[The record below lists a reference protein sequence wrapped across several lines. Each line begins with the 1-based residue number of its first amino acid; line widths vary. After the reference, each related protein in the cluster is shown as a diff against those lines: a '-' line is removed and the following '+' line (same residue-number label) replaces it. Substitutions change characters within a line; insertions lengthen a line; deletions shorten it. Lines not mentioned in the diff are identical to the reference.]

1 MNDNIRNFCII
12 AHIDHGKSTLA
23 DRLIELT
30 KNDNQIVIEQTLDSM
45 DLERER
51 GITIKAKAIRLLYKA
66 NNLKTFQLNLID
78 TPGHVDFSYEVSRS
92 LSACEGA
99 LLIVDATQGIQAQTV
114 ANVYKA
120 IDQNLT
126 LIPVI
131 NKIDLDMARPQEI
144 AKELQATFGFTQ
156 DEILMVSAKNGE
168 GVPLLLEAI
177 VNKIPHPVVD
187 KDRKLRALIFDSK
200 YDPYK
205 GVVAFARIVDGTLK
219 NNSRILMMS
228 NKIESDI
235 IELGVL
241 TPEPQKVNIL
251 TAGEVGYI
259 ASGLKAINEAT
270 VGDTI
275 TNARE
280 PAEAPLDT
288 YTPLKSMVF
297 AGLYPADGEDYETL
311 KDALDKLR
319 LNDASLNYTPEN
331 SLALGSGFRC
341 GFLGLLHM
349 EIIQERLEREYELTI
364 IITAPSVSYKV
375 ITTES
380 ETLVIDNPSKL
391 PEQNMVSEILEP
403 WANLTVLTPSKF
415 IGQVMDLVTNKRGK
429 LTRMEYIQSD
439 SGDISTSNESS
450 SLVSE
455 EDTMPNSNS
464 TRVILEFD
472 MPMSEML
479 VQFYDQLK
487 SRTQGYASMD
497 YSIADY
503 QKGNLVKVDI
513 LVNSQKV
520 DALSIITHRDES
532 YSKGKQLVAKLQNS
546 IPRQLFEVPIQAA
559 IGAKIISRANIKA
572 LKKNV
577 LAKCYGGDVTRKR
590 KLLQKQAEGKKRMK
604 KVGRVEIP
612 QEAFLAILTNDQ

>member
-1 MNDNIRNFCII
+1 MNDAIRNFCII

-30 KNDNQIVIEQTLDSM
+30 KNDNQTVIEQTLDSM

-131 NKIDLDMARPQEI
+131 NKIDLDVARPQEI
-144 AKELQATFGFTQ
+144 ARELQATFGFTQ
-156 DEILMVSAKNGE
+156 DEILMVSAKSGK
-168 GVPLLLEAI
+168 GIPLLQETI
-177 VNKIPHPVVD
+177 VNKIPPPAGY
-187 KDRKLRALIFDSK
+187 KKEKLRALIFDSK

-205 GVVAFARIVDGTLK
+205 GVVAFVRIVDGTLS

-235 IELGVL
+235 IDLGIL
-241 TPEPQKVNIL
+241 TPEPEKVNVL

-259 ASGLKAINEAT
+259 ASGLKSINDAT

-275 TNARE
+275 TSAKE
-280 PAEAPLDT
+280 TAETPLDT

-297 AGLYPADGEDYETL
+297 AGVYPADGEDYETL

-375 ITTES
+375 ITTEQ
-380 ETLVIDNPSKL
+380 ETIMIDNPSKL

-403 WANLTVLTPSKF
+403 WANVTILTPSNF

-439 SGDISTSNESS
+439 SSS
-450 SLVSE
+450 SNISPIDSE
-455 EDTMPNSNS
+455 TSASSENSN
-464 TRVILEFD
+464 RVILEFD

-497 YSIADY
+497 YSVSDY
-503 QKGNLVKVDI
+503 QKGNLVKLDI

-532 YSKGKQLVAKLQNS
+532 YSKGKQLVAKLQDS
-546 IPRQLFEVPIQAA
+546 IPRQLYEVPIQAA
-559 IGAKIISRANIKA
+559 IGAKIISRTNIKA

-612 QEAFLAILTNDQ
+612 QEAFLSVLNNE

>member
-120 IDQNLT
+120 IDRNLT

-131 NKIDLDMARPQEI
+131 NKIDLDIARPQEI

-168 GVPLLLEAI
+168 GILLLLEAI
-177 VNKIPHPVVD
+177 VNKIPPPVVD

-241 TPEPQKVNIL
+241 TPEPQKVNVL

-532 YSKGKQLVAKLQNS
+532 YSKGKQLVAKLQNL

-612 QEAFLAILTNDQ
+612 QEAFLTILTNDQ

>member
-120 IDQNLT
+120 IDRNLT

-131 NKIDLDMARPQEI
+131 NKIDLDIARPQEI

-168 GVPLLLEAI
+168 GILLLLEAI
-177 VNKIPHPVVD
+177 VNKIPPPVVD

-241 TPEPQKVNIL
+241 TPEPQKVNVL

-259 ASGLKAINEAT
+259 ASGLKAINEVT

-604 KVGRVEIP
+604 KVGKVEIP
-612 QEAFLAILTNDQ
+612 QEAFLTILTNDQ

>member
-1 MNDNIRNFCII
+1 MNDAIRNFCII

-30 KNDNQIVIEQTLDSM
+30 KNDNQTVIEQTLDSM

-66 NNLKTFQLNLID
+66 NNLETFQLNLID

-131 NKIDLDMARPQEI
+131 NKIDLDVARPQEI
-144 AKELQATFGFTQ
+144 ARELQATFGFTQ
-156 DEILMVSAKNGE
+156 DEILMVSAKSGK
-168 GVPLLLEAI
+168 GIPLLLETI
-177 VNKIPHPVVD
+177 VNKIPPPAGY
-187 KDRKLRALIFDSK
+187 KKEKLRALIFDSK

-205 GVVAFARIVDGTLK
+205 GVVAFVRIVDGTLS

-235 IELGVL
+235 IDLGIL
-241 TPEPQKVNIL
+241 TPEPEKVNVL

-259 ASGLKAINEAT
+259 ASGLKSINDAT

-275 TNARE
+275 TSAKE
-280 PAEAPLDT
+280 TAETPLDT

-297 AGLYPADGEDYETL
+297 AGVYPADGEDYETL

-375 ITTES
+375 ITTEQ
-380 ETLVIDNPSKL
+380 ETIMIDNPSKL

-403 WANLTVLTPSKF
+403 WANVTILTPSNF

-439 SGDISTSNESS
+439 SSS
-450 SLVSE
+450 SNISPIDSE
-455 EDTMPNSNS
+455 TSASSENSN
-464 TRVILEFD
+464 RVILEFD

-497 YSIADY
+497 YSVSDY
-503 QKGNLVKVDI
+503 QKGNLVKLDI

-532 YSKGKQLVAKLQNS
+532 YSKGKQLVAKLQDS

-559 IGAKIISRANIKA
+559 IGAKIISRTNIKA

-612 QEAFLAILTNDQ
+612 QEAFLSVLNNE

>member
-1 MNDNIRNFCII
+1 MITSEIF
-12 AHIDHGKSTLA
+12 ALS
-23 DRLIELT
+23 LILT
-30 KNDNQIVIEQTLDSM
+30 

-51 GITIKAKAIRLLYKA
+51 GITIKAKAIRLLYK
-66 NNLKTFQLNLID
+66 NDNEDTFQLNLID

-120 IDQNLT
+120 IDRNLT

-131 NKIDLDMARPQEI
+131 NKIDLDIARPQEI
-144 AKELQATFGFTQ
+144 ANELETTFGFSK
-156 DEILMVSAKNGE
+156 DEILMVSAKDGI
-168 GVPLLLEAI
+168 GIPLLLETI
-177 VNKIPHPVVD
+177 VTKIPPPSGD
-187 KDRKLRALIFDSK
+187 KNQKLRALIFDSK

-205 GVVAFARIVDGTLK
+205 GIVAFVRITDGTLT
-219 NNSRILMMS
+219 NNTRILMMS
-228 NKIESDI
+228 SKVESDI
-235 IELGVL
+235 IELGIL
-241 TPEPQKVNIL
+241 TPEPQKIDVL
-251 TAGEVGYI
+251 TAGEVGYV
-259 ASGLKAINEAT
+259 ASGLKSINDAT

-275 TNARE
+275 TNAKE
-280 PAEAPLDT
+280 IAEEPLDK

-297 AGLYPADGEDYETL
+297 AGVYPADGEDYETL

-331 SLALGSGFRC
+331 SVALGSGFRC

-364 IITAPSVSYKV
+364 LITAPSVSYKV
-375 ITTES
+375 VTTES
-380 ETLVIDNPSKL
+380 KTLVIDNPAKL
-391 PEQNMVSEILEP
+391 PQQNMVSEILEP
-403 WANLTVLTPSKF
+403 WVNLTILTPSHF

-429 LTRMEYIQSD
+429 LTRMEYIQSE
-439 SGDISTSNESS
+439 SVKITS
-450 SLVSE
+450 SE
-455 EDTMPNSNS
+455 QKNQADLEEPSIPKDNSN
-464 TRVILEFD
+464 RVILEFE

-497 YSIADY
+497 YSISDY
-503 QKGNLVKVDI
+503 QQGNLVKLDI
-513 LVNSQKV
+513 LVNNQKV
-520 DALSIITHRDES
+520 DALSIIIHRDKS
-532 YSKGKQLVAKLQNS
+532 YSKAKILVAKLQDS

-612 QEAFLAILTNDQ
+612 QEAFLSVLDNNQ

>member
-1 MNDNIRNFCII
+1 MNDAIRNFCII

-30 KNDNQIVIEQTLDSM
+30 KNDNQTVIEQTLDSM

-66 NNLKTFQLNLID
+66 NNLETFQLNLID

-131 NKIDLDMARPQEI
+131 NKIDLDVARPQEI
-144 AKELQATFGFTQ
+144 ARELQATFGFTQ
-156 DEILMVSAKNGE
+156 DEILMVSAKSGK
-168 GVPLLLEAI
+168 GIPLFLETI
-177 VNKIPHPVVD
+177 VNKIPPPAGH
-187 KDRKLRALIFDSK
+187 KKEKLRALIFDSK

-205 GVVAFARIVDGTLK
+205 GVVAFVRIVDGTLS

-235 IELGVL
+235 IDLGIL
-241 TPEPQKVNIL
+241 TPEPEKVNVL

-259 ASGLKAINEAT
+259 ASGLKSINDAT

-275 TNARE
+275 TSAKE
-280 PAEAPLDT
+280 TAETPLDT

-297 AGLYPADGEDYETL
+297 AGVYPADGEDYETL

-375 ITTES
+375 ITTEQ
-380 ETLVIDNPSKL
+380 ETIMIDNPSKL

-403 WANLTVLTPSKF
+403 WANVTILTPSNF

-439 SGDISTSNESS
+439 SSS
-450 SLVSE
+450 SNISPIDSE
-455 EDTMPNSNS
+455 TSASSENSN
-464 TRVILEFD
+464 RVILEFD

-497 YSIADY
+497 YSVSDY
-503 QKGNLVKVDI
+503 QKGNLVKLDI

-532 YSKGKQLVAKLQNS
+532 YSKGKQLVAKLQDS

-559 IGAKIISRANIKA
+559 IGAKIISRINIKA

-612 QEAFLAILTNDQ
+612 QEAFLSVLNNE

>member
-30 KNDNQIVIEQTLDSM
+30 KNDNQTVIEQTLDSM

-51 GITIKAKAIRLLYKA
+51 GITIKAKAIRLLYNA
-66 NNLKTFQLNLID
+66 NNLKSFQLNLID

-131 NKIDLDMARPQEI
+131 NKIDLDVARPQEI

-156 DEILMVSAKNGE
+156 DEILMVSAKSGK
-168 GVPLLLEAI
+168 GIPLLLETI
-177 VNKIPHPVVD
+177 VNKIPPPIAD
-187 KDRKLRALIFDSK
+187 KEKKLRALIFDSK

-205 GVVAFARIVDGTLK
+205 GVVAFVRIIDGALT

-235 IELGVL
+235 IELGIL
-241 TPEPQKVNIL
+241 TPGPEKVNVL
-251 TAGEVGYI
+251 AAGEVGYI
-259 ASGLKAINEAT
+259 ASGLKSINEAT

-275 TNARE
+275 TNAKE
-280 PAEAPLDT
+280 TAETPLDT

-297 AGLYPADGEDYETL
+297 AGVYPADGEDYETL

-375 ITTES
+375 VTTEL
-380 ETLVIDNPSKL
+380 ETIMIDNPSKL

-403 WANLTVLTPSKF
+403 WANLTILTPSNF
-415 IGQVMDLVTNKRGK
+415 IGQIMDLVTNKRGK

-439 SGDISTSNESS
+439 SDDVGTSSQDS
-450 SLVSE
+450 SLDSE
-455 EDTMPNSNS
+455 DMASDRNSN
-464 TRVILEFD
+464 RVILEFD

-497 YSIADY
+497 YSVSDY
-503 QKGNLVKVDI
+503 QKGNLVKLDI

-532 YSKGKQLVAKLQNS
+532 YSKAKQLVAKLQDS

-559 IGAKIISRANIKA
+559 IGAKIISRTNIKA

-612 QEAFLAILTNDQ
+612 QEAFLSVLNNDP

>member
-30 KNDNQIVIEQTLDSM
+30 KNDNQTVIEQTLDSM

-131 NKIDLDMARPQEI
+131 NKIDLDMARPLEI
-144 AKELQATFGFTQ
+144 AKELQATLGFTQ

-168 GVPLLLEAI
+168 GIPLLLETI
-177 VNKIPHPVVD
+177 VNKIPPPIVD

-205 GVVAFARIVDGTLK
+205 GVIAFVRIVDGNLK

-228 NKIESDI
+228 NKIESDV

-241 TPEPQKVNIL
+241 TPEPQKVNVL
-251 TAGEVGYI
+251 AAGEVGYI
-259 ASGLKAINEAT
+259 ASGLKSINDAT

-275 TNARE
+275 TNAKE
-280 PAEAPLDT
+280 IAETPLAT

-375 ITTES
+375 LTTES

-403 WANLTVLTPSKF
+403 WANLTILTPSNF
-415 IGQVMDLVTNKRGK
+415 IGQIIDLVASKRGK

-439 SGDISTSNESS
+439 SADISTSNKSR

-455 EDTMPNSNS
+455 EDTMPDGNSN
-464 TRVILEFD
+464 RVILEFD

-497 YSIADY
+497 YSIANY
-503 QKGNLVKVDI
+503 QKGNLVKLDI

-559 IGAKIISRANIKA
+559 IGAKIISRVNIKA

-612 QEAFLAILTNDQ
+612 QEAFLSILNNDQ